1 MLALARSASIPEPR
15 SSLHLIQI
23 LLPLFDKEG
32 RHFAPDHYRRV
43 RDELSDRFG
52 GLTAFSRAPAEGVWD
67 DDGER
72 HRDDIVV
79 YEVMAEE
86 LDAAW
91 WRAYRKGLETEFRQ
105 DSIVVRAQAIT
116 LL

>member
-1 MLALARSASIPEPR
+1 M
-15 SSLHLIQI
+15 HLIQI
-23 LLPLFDKEG
+23 LLPLYDKEG
-32 RHFAPDHYRRV
+32 VPFGPGHYRRV
-43 RDELSDRFG
+43 RDELSDRYG

-79 YEVMAEE
+79 YEVMAQE
-86 LDAAW
+86 LDADW
-91 WRAYRKGLETEFRQ
+91 WREYRTRLEAEFRQ
-105 DSIVVRAQAIT
+105 DSIVIRAQAIT

>member
-1 MLALARSASIPEPR
+1 M
-15 SSLHLIQI
+15 HLIQI
-23 LLPLFDKEG
+23 LLPLYDKEG
-32 RHFAPDHYRRV
+32 EPFGADHYRRT

-86 LDAAW
+86 LDAVW
-91 WRAYRKGLETEFRQ
+91 WREYRKRLETEFRQ
-105 DSIVVRAQAIT
+105 DSIVVRAQAIR